1 MKKNLNYKSE
11 ESRAR
16 EQAHWFGQPNGN
28 KAMPS
33 AEARSMRDFYRWVES
48 AATQE
53 ELEQYVA
60 NKTNPYARR
69 KFIQSITGTVTLHEF
84 FELTDQT
91 HGKPKE
97 QVEVS
102 TDKET
107 AAAIRAEWEARY
119 GNKG

>member
-1 MKKNLNYKSE
+1 MARGTNYKSE
-11 ESRAR
+11 EARAR
-16 EQAHWFGQPNGN
+16 EALHQFGGKEPN
-28 KAMPS
+28 PS
-33 AEARSMRDFYRWVES
+33 GKQSV
-48 AATQE
+48 ATQE
-53 ELEQYVA
+53 ELEKYVA

-69 KFIQSITGTVTLHEF
+69 KFIQAITGTVTMHEF

-107 AAAIRAEWEARY
+107 AAAIRAEWDARY

>member
-16 EQAHWFGQPNGN
+16 EQEHWFGQPNGN

-48 AATQE
+48 VATQE

-60 NKTNPYARR
+60 NKKNPYARR
-69 KFIQSITGTVTLHEF
+69 KFIQAITGTVTLHEF

-97 QVEVS
+97 QVEVL

-107 AAAIRAEWEARY
+107 AAAIRAEWEKCY
-119 GNKG
+119 GDKD

>member
-48 AATQE
+48 VATQE
-53 ELEQYVA
+53 ELEKYVA
-60 NKTNPYARR
+60 NKANPYARR
-69 KFIQSITGTVTLHEF
+69 RFIQAITGTVSLHDF

-107 AAAIRAEWEARY
+107 AAAIREEWENRY

>member
-48 AATQE
+48 VATQE
-53 ELEQYVA
+53 ELEKYVA
-60 NKTNPYARR
+60 NKTNPYARH
-69 KFIQSITGTVTLHEF
+69 KFIQAIKGTVTLHDFYEHK
-84 FELTDQT
+84 DQT

-107 AAAIRAEWEARY
+107 AAAIRAEWDARY
-119 GNKG
+119 GNQS

>member
-16 EQAHWFGQPNGN
+16 EQEHWFGQPNGN

-48 AATQE
+48 VATQE

-60 NKTNPYARR
+60 NKKNPYARR
-69 KFIQSITGTVTLHEF
+69 KFIQAITGTVTMHDF

-107 AAAIRAEWEARY
+107 AAAIRAEWETRY